1 MDKPSSFL
9 IQPQENS
16 KVGSTVFITFPMGKE
31 TSYQYRKYK
40 RHGFDPGLGRYPG
53 GGNGNL
59 LQYSCLE
66 NLMARGAWQSTVHGI
81 TKSRTRLMQLSSSSS
96 SSHCTQAL
104 TALGHGVHPKIYLI
118 AFHSSPASLLHHK
131 TALLGSSYKLSIPQ
145 SFLSGSAFDETQT
158 NTTSKSLYVLL

>member
-16 KVGSTVFITFPMGKE
+16 EVGSTVFTSFPMGKE
-31 TSYQYRKYK
+31 SSCQYRKYK

-66 NLMARGAWQSTVHGI
+66 NLLARGAWQSTVHGI
-81 TKSRTRLMQLSSSSS
+81 TKSRTRLIRLSNSS
-96 SSHCTQAL
+96 SSHWTQAL

>member
-16 KVGSTVFITFPMGKE
+16 EVGSTVFASFPMGKE
-31 TSYQYRKYK
+31 PSCQYRKCK
-40 RHGFDPGLGRYPG
+40 RHGFDPGLGRHPG

-66 NLMARGAWQSTVHGI
+66 NLMDRGAWQATVHGVA
-81 TKSRTRLMQLSSSSS
+81 KSRTRLMWLSTSS
-96 SSHCTQAL
+96 SSHCAKAP
-104 TALGHGVHPKIYLI
+104 TALGHGVLPKIYLI

-131 TALLGSSYKLSIPQ
+131 TVLLGSSYKLSTPQ